1 MAVEMA
7 SSFDRSGGVVLFF
20 MVVDDSDD
28 DNGPR
33 EVAESRFR
41 IGSLAIKYVYF

>member
-1 MAVEMA
+1 MAISMA

-33 EVAESRFR
+33 EVAEVTVHFES
-41 IGSLAIKYVYF
+41 GL